1 VRLGR
6 RIPYRHILTRWWP
19 WLERIKVNA
28 EKHLE
33 DFVAGQRIRSGE
45 FVATAELVRS
55 FAQAYDP
62 QPMHLD
68 EEAAQ
73 ASMFGGLIGSGWQTL
88 AITMR
93 LLVDAKLLGTTPIVG
108 VALKDVRFHK
118 PMRPGDVLTAQAEV
132 LGTRISRSN
141 SGRGFLDLLVITS
154 NQLGERL
161 VTQNW
166 TLSVPSN
173 SRAT

>member
-1 VRLGR
+1 MATAREDR
-6 RIPYRHILTRWWP
+6 
-19 WLERIKVNA
+19 VNT
-28 EKHLE
+28 EKHIE
-33 DFVAGQRIRSGE
+33 DFVAGQRLRSGE
-45 FVATAELVRS
+45 FAATPELVRS
-55 FAQAYDP
+55 FAQTYDP

-68 EEAAQ
+68 EEMAKV
-73 ASMFGGLIGSGWQTL
+73 SMFGCLIGSGWQTL

-108 VALKDVRFHK
+108 AALKNVRFHK
-118 PMRPGDVLTAQAEV
+118 PMRPGNVLTAEAEV

-141 SGRGFLDLLVITS
+141 TGRGLLDLLVITS
-154 NQLGERL
+154 NQFGEKL

-173 SRAT
+173 SQSPSHSSQRHE